1 MNDKHRRWHRI
12 RDHIR
17 RGGVQSQDQL
27 AAILR
32 REGIAVTQATLS
44 RDLRD
49 LGVMKGPA
57 GYVLPE
63 TAAVASA
70 PNGAAHQSA
79 MIAPPAAVAELETAL
94 RNFLLRADSG
104 GTMVVLHT
112 GPGQASFLAGEID
125 KAVLRNVLG
134 TVAGDDTVLVATRS
148 PKASASILGTL
159 KQLAGLR

>member
-1 MNDKHRRWHRI
+1 MNDKLRRWQRL

-27 AAILR
+27 ASILR
-32 REGIAVTQATLS
+32 REGIEVTQATLS

-63 TAAVASA
+63 NA
-70 PNGAAHQSA
+70 GAANPSGA
-79 MIAPPAAVAELETAL
+79 SCASPMLVAPVAAVAELETAL
-94 RNFLLRADSG
+94 RNFLLRAEAG
-104 GTMVVLHT
+104 GTIVVLHT

-134 TVAGDDTVLVATRS
+134 TVAGDDTVLVATRN
-148 PKASASILGTL
+148 PKASASILGAL